1 MIATVWRLSRS
12 DCKILRVTDPYSI
25 HRIVYSLF
33 PKKEGKSRNFLFAD
47 KGGTF
52 NERIILILSEEQP
65 EKPAYGELLSKEIPK
80 SFLHQ
85 DHYGFEVVINPVI
98 RDSKTGKII
107 PIRGKNALL
116 QWFIQK
122 SPAYGFY
129 VDEDS
134 LSVSETNIIR
144 FKKDSKEVVLGKAKF
159 TGKLIVID
167 RELFIK
173 SFSNG
178 LGRAKSFGFGL
189 LQIVPLQSVSTDMQE
204 YR

>member
-52 NERIILILSEEQP
+52 NERVILILSEEQP
-65 EKPAYGELLSKEIPK
+65 ERPAYGELLSKEIPK

-85 DHYGFEVVINPVI
+85 DHYGFEVVINPTI
-98 RDSKTGKII
+98 RDSRTGRII
-107 PIRGKNALL
+107 PVRGRDSLL
-116 QWFIQK
+116 QWFTQK
-122 SPAYGFY
+122 SSTYGFI
-129 VDEDS
+129 VDKDS

-144 FKKDSKEVVLGKAKF
+144 FKKDSKEVILGKAKF
-159 TGKLIVID
+159 TGKLTVID

-178 LGRAKSFGFGL
+178 LGRAKGFGFGL
-189 LQIVPLQSVSTDMQE
+189 LQIVPIKPALADLNK
-204 YR
+204 

>member
-33 PKKEGKSRNFLFAD
+33 PKKGEKSRNFLFAD

-52 NERIILILSEEQP
+52 NERTILILSEEQP
-65 EKPAYGELLSKEIPK
+65 EKPPYGELLSKEIPK
-80 SFLHQ
+80 SFLEQ
-85 DHYGFEVVINPVI
+85 EHYGFEVVINPVI
-98 RDSKTGKII
+98 RDSKTGRII
-107 PIRGKNALL
+107 PIRGKDALL

-122 SPAYGFY
+122 SFAYGFS
-129 VDEDS
+129 VDKDS

-159 TGKLIVID
+159 TGRLTVINRD
-167 RELFIK
+167 QFIK
-173 SFSNG
+173 SFTNG
-178 LGRAKSFGFGL
+178 LGRAKGFGFGL

-204 YR
+204 

>member
-33 PKKEGKSRNFLFAD
+33 PKKEGRSRDFLFVD

-52 NERIILILSEEQP
+52 NERVILILSEEQP

-98 RDSKTGKII
+98 RDSKSGKII
-107 PIRGKNALL
+107 SIREKDALL
-116 QWFIQK
+116 QWFTQK
-122 SPAYGFY
+122 SSTYGFT
-129 VDEDS
+129 VDNNS

-159 TGKLIVID
+159 IGKLTVID

-178 LGRAKSFGFGL
+178 LGRAKAFGFGL
-189 LQIVPLQSVSTDMQE
+189 LQIVPLEPALADLNK
-204 YR
+204 

>member
-12 DCKILRVTDPYSI
+12 DCKILRVTDAYSI

-52 NERIILILSEEQP
+52 NERVILILSEEQP
-65 EKPAYGELLSKEIPK
+65 ERPAYGDLLSKEIPK

-85 DHYGFEVVINPVI
+85 DHYGFEVVINPTI
-98 RDSKTGKII
+98 RDSKTGRII
-107 PIRGKNALL
+107 PVRGRDSLL
-116 QWFIQK
+116 QWFTQK
-122 SPAYGFY
+122 SSTYGFI
-129 VDEDS
+129 VDKDS

-144 FKKDSKEVVLGKAKF
+144 FKKDSKEVILGKAKF
-159 TGKLIVID
+159 TGKLTVID

-178 LGRAKSFGFGL
+178 LGRAKGFGFGL
-189 LQIVPLQSVSTDMQE
+189 LQIVPIKPALADLNK
-204 YR
+204 

>member
-52 NERIILILSEEQP
+52 NERVILILSEEQP
-65 EKPAYGELLSKEIPK
+65 ERPAYGELLSKEIPK

-85 DHYGFEVVINPVI
+85 DHYGFEVVINPTI
-98 RDSKTGKII
+98 RDSKTGRII
-107 PIRGKNALL
+107 PVRGRDSLL
-116 QWFIQK
+116 QWFTQK
-122 SPAYGFY
+122 SSTYGFI
-129 VDEDS
+129 VDKDS

-144 FKKDSKEVVLGKAKF
+144 FKKDSKEVILGKAKF
-159 TGKLIVID
+159 TGKLTVID

-178 LGRAKSFGFGL
+178 LGRAKGFGFGL
-189 LQIVPLQSVSTDMQE
+189 LQIVPIKPALADLNK
-204 YR
+204 